1 MKSKTFNK
9 AAAFAV
15 CAVACFM
22 ACKKEAVIFQPEIRN
37 FDGKA
42 FVKVYNSVVN
52 SNRNFVYVDD
62 VPITGVGLN
71 FATTPL
77 FPSVSYYSVI
87 QAGNRNFLIKDTL
100 LTTTQKPITFSS
112 AFDEGSNYTVFT
124 YDTLNNTKYLVVK
137 DNIENPTDTTSRL
150 RLANLIYNRTALPN
164 VDIYSIKLKK
174 NIFSNV
180 GTTSV
185 TDFVSYQSGLA
196 DTLFVRATGTT
207 TNLAQLNN
215 FVPTQ
220 RRSYTIVYR
229 GNYPTTSGTL
239 ARSLTQFVN
248 F

>member
-1 MKSKTFNK
+1 MKSTALYK

-15 CAVACFM
+15 GAAALFM

-37 FDGKA
+37 FDDKA
-42 FVKVYNSVVN
+42 FVKVYNSVLN
-52 SNRNFVYVDD
+52 SSRTFVYVDD

-71 FATTPL
+71 FATVPL
-77 FPSVSYYSVI
+77 FPSVSFYSAI

-100 LTTTQKPITFSS
+100 VTTTQKPITFSS
-112 AFDEGSNYTVFT
+112 TLDAGSNYTVFT

-137 DNIENPTDTTSRL
+137 DNIEQPTDTTSRL

-164 VDIYSIKLKK
+164 VDIYSIKLKR

-180 GTTSV
+180 ATTSV
-185 TDFVSYQSGLA
+185 TDFVPYQSGLA

-215 FVPTQ
+215 FLPTQ
-220 RRSYTIVYR
+220 KRSYTIVYR

-239 ARSLTQFVN
+239 ARNLTQFVN